1 MELSTQMNVFEE
13 LLVPTKQETTDNIN
27 TNYNYNSNFNNLSFN
42 AGFDH
47 HHHQLFSNGWNID
60 HYLCFN
66 NEEEDENTLLYSSS
80 FMDLISQPPPL
91 LLHQTPPLPPPSSS
105 SPPLTSSLATTFDYP
120 FLEALQEIIDSS
132 SPSPPLMLPTSQEES
147 FINPTSYPS
156 PLMESDQS
164 KGFSVGYCG
173 GGEETTNKK
182 KSKKLEGQPSKNLMA
197 ERRRRK
203 RLNDRLSMLRSIVP
217 KISKMDRTS
226 ILGDAI
232 DYMKELLDKINK
244 LQDEEQELGTS
255 NGSHHS
261 KLFGGGIKDLNTNEP
276 MVRNSPKF
284 EVDRRVVDTRVDIC
298 CSPKPGLLL
307 STVNTLET
315 LGLEIEQ
322 CVISC
327 FSDFSLQASCSEAAQ
342 QRDFMTSEDIKQA
355 LFRNAGYGGN
365 CL

>member
-1 MELSTQMNVFEE
+1 MELSTQMNMFEE
-13 LLVPTKQETTDNIN
+13 FLVPTKQETTDN
-27 TNYNYNSNFNNLSFN
+27 NYNTNNLSYT
-42 AGFDH
+42 GEFDH
-47 HHHQLFSNGWNID
+47 HHHHLFPNGWNID
-60 HYLCFN
+60 YLSFN
-66 NEEEDENTLLYSSS
+66 NEEEDQNTLLYSSS
-80 FMDLISQPPPL
+80 LMELISQPPPL
-91 LLHQTPPLPPPSSS
+91 LLHQTPPQVPPPPSSS
-105 SPPLTSSLATTFDYP
+105 SPPLISSAASTVNDP

-132 SPSPPLMLPTSQEES
+132 SSSPPVMLPTSQEDS
-147 FINPTSYPS
+147 FINHSSYPS
-156 PLMESDQS
+156 PMMESDQS
-164 KGFSVGYCG
+164 KSFSVGYFGG
-173 GGEETTNKK
+173 GGEETTNKN

-244 LQDEEQELGTS
+244 LQDEEQKLGIRNS
-255 NGSHHS
+255 SHHS
-261 KLFGGGIKDLNTNEP
+261 KLFGDIKDLNTNEP
-276 MVRNSPKF
+276 LVRNSPKF
-284 EVDRRVVDTRVDIC
+284 AVDRRDVDTRVEIC

-327 FSDFSLQASCSEAAQ
+327 FSDFSMHASCSEVAQ
-342 QRDFMTSEDIKQA
+342 QRDFITSEDIKQA

>member
-1 MELSTQMNVFEE
+1 MELSTQMNMFEE
-13 LLVPTKQETTDNIN
+13 LLVPTKQETTDNN
-27 TNYNYNSNFNNLSFN
+27 NNNYNNNMNNLSFN
-42 AGFDH
+42 GGYDH
-47 HHHQLFSNGWNID
+47 HHNHQIFSNGWNID
-60 HYLCFN
+60 YLCFNN
-66 NEEEDENTLLYSSS
+66 NEEEDENTLLYPSS

-91 LLHQTPPLPPPSSS
+91 LLHHQPPPPSPPPLLSS
-105 SPPLTSSLATTFDYP
+105 STFDYP

-132 SPSPPLMLPTSQEES
+132 SSSPPLMLPTSQEE
-147 FINPTSYPS
+147 NYNNNMT

-164 KGFSVGYCG
+164 KSFSVGYCG
-173 GGEETTNKK
+173 VGEREIVTNKK

-232 DYMKELLDKINK
+232 DYMKELLDKISK
-244 LQDEEQELGTS
+244 LQDEEQELG
-255 NGSHHS
+255 NCNNSHQS
-261 KLFGGGIKDLNTNEP
+261 KLFGDLKALNTNEP
-276 MVRNSPKF
+276 LVRNSPKF
-284 EVDRRVVDTRVDIC
+284 EVDRRDEDTRVDIC

-315 LGLEIEQ
+315 LGVEIEQ

-327 FSDFSLQASCSEAAQ
+327 FSDFSLQASCSDQAAE
-342 QRDFMTSEDIKQA
+342 QRGYITTEDIKQA
-355 LFRNAGYGGN
+355 LFRNAGYGGS
-365 CL
+365 CM

>member
-1 MELSTQMNVFEE
+1 MELSTQMNVYEE
-13 LLVPTKQETTDNIN
+13 LLVPTKQETTDNNIN
-27 TNYNYNSNFNNLSFN
+27 SLSFN
-42 AGFDH
+42 GGFDH
-47 HHHQLFSNGWNID
+47 HHHHHHHQFFPNGYSID
-60 HYLCFN
+60 YLCFN
-66 NEEEDENTLLYSSS
+66 NEEEDENTLIYPSS

-91 LLHQTPPLPPPSSS
+91 LLHQPPPLQPP
-105 SPPLTSSLATTFDYP
+105 SPPLSSSAAATFDYP

-132 SPSPPLMLPTSQEES
+132 SSSPPLILQNGHQEDNNNNFHNPTS
-147 FINPTSYPS
+147 SYPS

-164 KGFSVGYCG
+164 KSFSVGYCG
-173 GGEETTNKK
+173 GETNKK

-244 LQDEEQELGTS
+244 LQDEEQELGNS
-255 NGSHHS
+255 NNSHHS
-261 KLFGGGIKDLNTNEP
+261 KLFGDLKDLNTNEP

-284 EVDRRVVDTRVDIC
+284 EIDRRDEDTRVDIC

-315 LGLEIEQ
+315 LGMEIEQ

-327 FSDFSLQASCSEAAQ
+327 FSDFSLQASCSEGAE
-342 QRDFMTSEDIKQA
+342 QRDFITSEDIKQA
-355 LFRNAGYGGN
+355 LFRNAGYGGS

>member
-13 LLVPTKQETTDNIN
+13 LLVQTKQETTDDIN
-27 TNYNYNSNFNNLSFN
+27 TNYNNLSFN
-42 AGFDH
+42 GGFDH
-47 HHHQLFSNGWNID
+47 HHHPHQQLFPNGWNID
-60 HYLCFN
+60 YLCFN

-91 LLHQTPPLPPPSSS
+91 LLHQTPLLPPPSAS
-105 SPPLTSSLATTFDYP
+105 SPPLTSSVATTFDYP
-120 FLEALQEIIDSS
+120 FFEALQEIIGSS
-132 SPSPPLMLPTSQEES
+132 SPSPPLMLPTSQEDS

-164 KGFSVGYCG
+164 KSFSVGYCG
-173 GGEETTNKK
+173 GETTNKK

-244 LQDEEQELGTS
+244 LQEEEQELGNS

-261 KLFGGGIKDLNTNEP
+261 KLFGDIKDLNTNEP

-342 QRDFMTSEDIKQA
+342 QRDFITSEDIKQA

>member
-13 LLVPTKQETTDNIN
+13 LLVPTKQETTDNNNI
-27 TNYNYNSNFNNLSFN
+27 NNLSFHG
-42 AGFDH
+42 GFDH
-47 HHHQLFSNGWNID
+47 HHQFFPNAYNID
-60 HYLCFN
+60 YLCFN
-66 NEEEDENTLLYSSS
+66 NEEEDENTLLYPSS

-91 LLHQTPPLPPPSSS
+91 LLHQPPPLQPL
-105 SPPLTSSLATTFDYP
+105 SPPLSSSATAAAATFDYP

-132 SPSPPLMLPTSQEES
+132 SSSPPLILQNGQEEN
-147 FINPTSYPS
+147 FNNPTSYPS

-164 KGFSVGYCG
+164 KSFSVGYS
-173 GGEETTNKK
+173 GGETNKK
-182 KSKKLEGQPSKNLMA
+182 KNKKLEGQPSKNLMA

-232 DYMKELLDKINK
+232 EYMKELLDKINK
-244 LQDEEQELGTS
+244 LQDEEQELGNS
-255 NGSHHS
+255 NNSHHS
-261 KLFGGGIKDLNTNEP
+261 KLFGDLKDLNANESL
-276 MVRNSPKF
+276 VRNSPKF
-284 EVDRRVVDTRVDIC
+284 EIDRRDEDTRVDIC

-327 FSDFSLQASCSEAAQ
+327 FSDFSLQASCSEGAE
-342 QRDFMTSEDIKQA
+342 QRDFITSEDIKQA
-355 LFRNAGYGGN
+355 LFRNAGYGGS

>member
-1 MELSTQMNVFEE
+1 SYFRKMELSTQMNVFEE
-13 LLVPTKQETTDNIN
+13 LLVPTKQENTDN
-27 TNYNYNSNFNNLSFN
+27 NSNINNLSFN
-42 AGFDH
+42 GGFDH
-47 HHHQLFSNGWNID
+47 HQFFPHGWNID
-60 HYLCFN
+60 YLCFN

-105 SPPLTSSLATTFDYP
+105 SPPLISSAATTFNYP
-120 FLEALQEIIDSS
+120 FLEALQEFIDSS
-132 SPSPPLMLPTSQEES
+132 SSSPPLMLPTSHEEN
-147 FINPTSYPS
+147 FNTPTSYPS

-164 KGFSVGYCG
+164 KSFSVGYCG
-173 GGEETTNKK
+173 GGDTTNKK

-244 LQDEEQELGTS
+244 LQDEEQELGSS
-255 NGSHHS
+255 NSSHHP
-261 KLFGGGIKDLNTNEP
+261 KLFGDLKDLNTNEP
-276 MVRNSPKF
+276 LVRNSPKF
-284 EVDRRVVDTRVDIC
+284 EVDRGDEDTRLDIC

-307 STVNTLET
+307 STVSTLET

-327 FSDFSLQASCSEAAQ
+327 FSDFSLQASCSEVAE
-342 QRDFMTSEDIKQA
+342 QRDFITSEDIKQA